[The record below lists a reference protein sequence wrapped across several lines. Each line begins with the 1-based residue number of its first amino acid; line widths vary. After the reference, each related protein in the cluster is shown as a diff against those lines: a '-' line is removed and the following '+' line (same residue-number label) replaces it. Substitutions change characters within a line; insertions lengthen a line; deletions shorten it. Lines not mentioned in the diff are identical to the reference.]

1 MKYHFQDEHSMEE
14 EEEDGSDDGFDYT
27 IEEEAADNNIDEDI
41 LFMNGQVFQELHNI
55 ISHIA

>member
-1 MKYHFQDEHSMEE
+1 MMKYRFQDEYSMEE

-27 IEEEAADNNIDEDI
+27 IEEEAADNNM
-41 LFMNGQVFQELHNI
+41 FMNGQVFQELHNI